1 MTKILIVDDNDNN
14 RLTLDL
20 LLEDIEGV
28 EIGEAVN
35 GKEAVEMCEKQN
47 YDLIFMDIMMPIM
60 DGIEATICIKET
72 NKAPMIIA
80 LSALDDKESKQRM
93 LLAGA
98 EDYLTKPIDSELFK
112 QRVTNYINIITLRQ
126 TKIANEDAINPF
138 TKSVYDRK
146 TIFYVKNENSIV
158 QFWDFFLQSN
168 QFPCEN
174 FSDYVR
180 IIYGISKWLIKI
192 GKQFTIDVEANEE
205 NIFIMVNSIN
215 NIPKGTINNI
225 IKKHIPEA
233 IFLIKDGT
241 LSFKLKKIQEIK
253 KEIVI
258 LNDETKNILAKT
270 HIDNPTAEEYVE
282 QTAIS
287 IMPKIDS
294 LEKIEDSLSNLI
306 ICFEKEPTKESAE
319 LICEKFDE
327 YYEIVELLTEFE
339 HLVFAIKTLI
349 EFLKSLDEKQFKSD
363 KLKIFVSQL
372 LNLLNDLSTWR
383 EIIFIKQEAIDIHY
397 LDASL
402 LSSCLQLE
410 AIFEENKEVD
420 EGDDLEFF

>member
-28 EIGEAVN
+28 EVCEAVN
-35 GKEAVEMCEKQN
+35 GKEAVELYEREEF
-47 YDLIFMDIMMPIM
+47 DLIFMDIMMPIM
-60 DGIEATICIKET
+60 DGIEATICIKDMP
-72 NKAPMIIA
+72 KSPMIIA

-98 EDYLTKPIDSELFK
+98 EDYLTKPIDAELFM
-112 QRVTNYINIITLRQ
+112 QRVKNYINITILRKS
-126 TKIANEDAINPF
+126 KIVNEDALNPF
-138 TKSVYDRK
+138 TKSVYDRRL
-146 TIFYVKNENSIV
+146 IFYVKNEASIV
-158 QFWDFFLQSN
+158 QFWDFFLQAN

-180 IIYGISKWLIKI
+180 IIYGISKWLIKT
-192 GKQFTIDVEANEE
+192 GKPFTIDVEANEE
-205 NIFIMVNSIN
+205 NIFIMLN
-215 NIPKGTINNI
+215 NLDTISKGIIHNI
-225 IKKHIPEA
+225 IKKHIPKA
-233 IFLIKDGT
+233 IFLMKDGT
-241 LSFKLKKIQEIK
+241 LSFKLTKIQEIK
-253 KEIVI
+253 REMTI
-258 LNDETKNILAKT
+258 LDDETKNILAKT
-270 HIDNPTAEEYVE
+270 HVDNPTAEEYVE

-294 LEKIEDSLSNLI
+294 LEKIEDSLDSLI
-306 ICFEKEPTKESAE
+306 ISFEQNPSKESMD
-319 LICEKFDE
+319 LICIELDE
-327 YYEIVELLTEFE
+327 YYSVIELLTEFE

-349 EFLKSLDEKQFKSD
+349 EFLRNLGDEQFKSTN
-363 KLKIFVSQL
+363 LKNLVSQL
-372 LNLLNDLSTWR
+372 LNLLNDLSSWR

-410 AIFEENKEVD
+410 AIFEENAEVD

>member
-1 MTKILIVDDNDNN
+1 
-14 RLTLDL
+14 
-20 LLEDIEGV
+20 
-28 EIGEAVN
+28 
-35 GKEAVEMCEKQN
+35 
-47 YDLIFMDIMMPIM
+47 
-60 DGIEATICIKET
+60 
-72 NKAPMIIA
+72 MIIA

-98 EDYLTKPIDSELFK
+98 EDYLTKPIDSELFR

-126 TKIANEDAINPF
+126 SKIANEDAINPF

-146 TIFYVKNENSIV
+146 IIFYVKNENSIV

-168 QFPCEN
+168 QFPCED

-192 GKQFTIDVEANEE
+192 GKQFTIEVEENEE

-215 NIPKGTINNI
+215 NIPKSTINNI
-225 IKKHIPEA
+225 IKKYIPNA
-233 IFLIKDGT
+233 LFLIKDET

-253 KEIVI
+253 KEVVI
-258 LNDETKNILAKT
+258 LDDETKNILAKT

-306 ICFEKEPTKESAE
+306 ICFEKEPTKEAAE

-327 YYEIVELLTEFE
+327 YYEVVELLTEFE
-339 HLVFAIKTLI
+339 HLVFAIKMLI

-372 LNLLNDLSTWR
+372 LNLLNDLST
-383 EIIFIKQEAIDIHY
+383 
-397 LDASL
+397 
-402 LSSCLQLE
+402 
-410 AIFEENKEVD
+410 
-420 EGDDLEFF
+420 